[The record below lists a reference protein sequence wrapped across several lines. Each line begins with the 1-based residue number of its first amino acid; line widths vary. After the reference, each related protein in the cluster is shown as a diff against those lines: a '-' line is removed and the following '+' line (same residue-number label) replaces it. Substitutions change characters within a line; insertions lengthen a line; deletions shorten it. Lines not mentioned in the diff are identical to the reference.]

1 MASMSFPRD
10 FRWGAATAAFQIEGA
25 WDEDGKGESNWD
37 RWCHTPGKIA
47 GGGTADVAV
56 DHYHRWREDVDLMAQ
71 LGLNTYRMSIAW
83 SRVQPDGRGVLNAK
97 GLAFYDKLFDA
108 LLAAGIT
115 PFVTLCHYD
124 IPQVLEDKGGW
135 VNREMTDWFA
145 DYAGQMARHFG
156 DRITNWITLNEPICV
171 ADGHYG
177 GTVEPPGLGDPQ
189 AGMQVA
195 HHLLLGHGKAMRALK
210 TERSTAQV
218 GLVNCYFPAEPYF
231 DAAGT
236 GDGFVRMSMAAGSVE
251 GDEPVTEADGYEAAR
266 LLDGMVNRWWT
277 DPLYGKGYPQDV
289 WEYRTLLPMVTDGD
303 MDIIAAP
310 CDFIG
315 VNYYTR
321 LVVRPVRSN
330 GRLHWKCVSCE
341 ERGVPATTMGW
352 EFYPEGLAKVLSW
365 LHNDYGNPKLYI
377 TENGMAVDDPVGDDG
392 LVHDDYRIDFL
403 RAHLEVASSAIAAG
417 VDLRGYF
424 VWSLLDNFEWEAGW
438 GQRFGL
444 IRVDYDTLARTVKDS
459 GWWYRD
465 FIRGI

>member
-1 MASMSFPRD
+1 MMAFLIRKEDDVMASMSFPRD

-289 WEYRTLLPMVTDGD
+289 W
-303 MDIIAAP
+303 
-310 CDFIG
+310 
-315 VNYYTR
+315 
-321 LVVRPVRSN
+321 
-330 GRLHWKCVSCE
+330 
-341 ERGVPATTMGW
+341 
-352 EFYPEGLAKVLSW
+352 
-365 LHNDYGNPKLYI
+365 
-377 TENGMAVDDPVGDDG
+377 
-392 LVHDDYRIDFL
+392 
-403 RAHLEVASSAIAAG
+403 
-417 VDLRGYF
+417 
-424 VWSLLDNFEWEAGW
+424 
-438 GQRFGL
+438 
-444 IRVDYDTLARTVKDS
+444 
-459 GWWYRD
+459 
-465 FIRGI
+465 